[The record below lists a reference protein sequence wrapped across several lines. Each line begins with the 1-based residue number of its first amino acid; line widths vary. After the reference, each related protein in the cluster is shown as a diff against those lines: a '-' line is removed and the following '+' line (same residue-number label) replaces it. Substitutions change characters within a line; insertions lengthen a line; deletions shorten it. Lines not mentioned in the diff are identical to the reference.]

1 MGDTAHETPARIVRA
16 MKGLPC
22 DCALPQDVKRRLHT
36 KQTTH
41 ARYAG
46 KPVLD
51 FKSTHCSTHTHTHMY
66 KHPAMCIALAS
77 KRPHLVCFCCQRV
90 ELHIA
95 VHHGVIAMVVQQV
108 DQATQGINGLFHR
121 VLGEKIMSGINT
133 GGEREC
139 VRTCVSVVTCVC
151 VCCFLC
157 TGGNTW
163 HCIPPG
169 GNNLLTH
176 SCTRKK

>member
-1 MGDTAHETPARIVRA
+1 MIVLCPRMSRGDYTQSKQHTRA
-16 MKGLPC
+16 MQVSQC
-22 DCALPQDVKRRLHT
+22 WISRAHT
-36 KQTTH
+36 
-41 ARYAG
+41 AA
-46 KPVLD
+46 
-51 FKSTHCSTHTHTHMY
+51 HTHTHMY